1 MFYTSSHEKVWL
13 KGSHFKN
20 RNHQLLLISFKIL
33 LLVLFW
39 MKIDKL
45 RNSNQLLS
53 FKILIQKFGGKNFE
67 LQIKDALK
75 FDNCKN

>member
-1 MFYTSSHEKVWL
+1 
-13 KGSHFKN
+13 
-20 RNHQLLLISFKIL
+20 
-33 LLVLFW
+33 